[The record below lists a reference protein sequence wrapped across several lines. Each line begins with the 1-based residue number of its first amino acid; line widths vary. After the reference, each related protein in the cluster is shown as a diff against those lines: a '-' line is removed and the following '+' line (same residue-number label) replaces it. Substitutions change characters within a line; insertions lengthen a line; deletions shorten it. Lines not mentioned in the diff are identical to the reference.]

1 MLKAI
6 PIALCIYSGIIE
18 AGYEKRAVDQTLVG
32 KIPVVNP
39 KKPIHHF
46 GSGSVTNPVPLVQ
59 TTPNYPKDAL
69 DKKLTGKVW
78 LKGTIRKD
86 GSVSIIQVLRYPEGG
101 ESLIKAAMKEVTQNW
116 KFKPEMLNGEPVD
129 VLTTIKI
136 EFNLN

>member
-18 AGYEKRAVDQTLVG
+18 AECEKSAVGQALVG
-32 KIPVVNP
+32 KIPVANP

-46 GSGSVTNPVPLVQ
+46 GSGSVTNSVPLVQ

-86 GSVSIIQVLRYPEGG
+86 GSVAIIQVLRYPEGG

-116 KFKPEMLNGEPVD
+116 KFKPGMLNGEPVD
-129 VLTTIKI
+129 VLTTIEI

>member
-69 DKKLTGKVW
+69 DKKLTGKVE
-78 LKGTIRKD
+78 GDHPQGRFRFD
-86 GSVSIIQVLRYPEGG
+86 HSGSPISRRRRELNQSRHERSHSKL
-101 ESLIKAAMKEVTQNW
+101 EVQAR
-116 KFKPEMLNGEPVD
+116 D
-129 VLTTIKI
+129 AQR
-136 EFNLN
+136 